1 MFVHSLRTQSRPH
14 QIPHNTHAE
23 RTTQKAP
30 TLNRMAMMMTTKMSD
45 DDNEIL
51 VMMMQ

>member
-1 MFVHSLRTQSRPH
+1 MFVHSLRKQSRPH

-30 TLNRMAMMMTTKMSD
+30 TLNKPEHQNQTKGEHD
-45 DDNEIL
+45 A
-51 VMMMQ
+51 